1 MTSWSKM
8 TYEKNAKAKFSKILV
23 AIDGSEHSMKAAE
36 YAIYLARDNNAQL
49 IALTVLDIT
58 KIGYAAS
65 AFIAS
70 PMHGL
75 DELEQKRKEAH
86 EWLDKV
92 GKLTSSQKA
101 NDAIHF
107 KSQIEESM
115 SVAGTIVDFAENQNI
130 DLIVVGSRGRSGF
143 TKLLLGSVASRVVT
157 YASCPVLVIKW
168 NRYNIT
174 TLCTG
179 ADAEKQVTEGLD
191 LILTHLKN
199 LTRWPRTIST
209 KVSEWRQIQVYSK
222 QEAL

>member
-1 MTSWSKM
+1 M
-8 TYEKNAKAKFSKILV
+8 TYEKNTKAKFSKILV

-36 YAIYLARDNNAQL
+36 YAIDLAKDNKAQL

-75 DELEQKRKEAH
+75 DELEQKRKEAN

-92 GKLTSSQKA
+92 ARLRSLQKNNNN
-101 NDAIHF
+101 NDIQF

-115 SVAGTIVDFAENQNI
+115 SVAGTIVDYAENQNI

-143 TKLLLGSVASRVVT
+143 KKLLLGSIASAVVT
-157 YASCPVLVIKW
+157 YATCPVLVIK
-168 NRYNIT
+168 
-174 TLCTG
+174 
-179 ADAEKQVTEGLD
+179 
-191 LILTHLKN
+191 
-199 LTRWPRTIST
+199 
-209 KVSEWRQIQVYSK
+209 
-222 QEAL
+222 

>member
-1 MTSWSKM
+1 M

-23 AIDGSEHSMKAAE
+23 AIDGSEYSMKAAE
-36 YAIYLARDNNAQL
+36 YAIDLARDNKAQL

-75 DELEQKRKEAH
+75 DELEQKRREAQ

-92 GKLTSSQKA
+92 GKLASSHQKA
-101 NDAIHF
+101 NDDDIKF

-115 SVAGTIVDFAENQNI
+115 SIAGTVVDFAENQNI

-143 TKLLLGSVASRVVT
+143 TKLLLGSVASRIVT
-157 YASCPVLVIKW
+157 YASCPVLVVK
-168 NRYNIT
+168 
-174 TLCTG
+174 
-179 ADAEKQVTEGLD
+179 
-191 LILTHLKN
+191 
-199 LTRWPRTIST
+199 
-209 KVSEWRQIQVYSK
+209 
-222 QEAL
+222 